1 MNYQK
6 RDCGISFSVDC
17 ISTGWETFCF
27 SFDNI
32 KYHEFTTASSVG
44 EMLGKLI
51 RMLYELYIE
60 RTRVYTEEDRDEAV
74 KHICEDG
81 GVIKQIIGKITLDNE
96 GQTLE
101 LSISRNI
108 NPNLKMLQIH
118 LDYDYGEDLYD
129 YQVDMFDMFY
139 AVSKGV
145 TEVIK
150 KAGLCGYHFMT
161 DRDNIDTMK
170 FLQIKSLALTKEL
183 IPLYTGE
190 NDISYSS
197 IKEEMELL
205 MFEM

>member
-6 RDCGISFSVDC
+6 KECGISFSINC

-32 KYHEFTTASSVG
+32 KFHEFTTASTVG
-44 EMLGKLI
+44 AMLGKLLQL
-51 RMLYELYIE
+51 LYEIYIE
-60 RTRVYTEEDRDEAV
+60 RNRIYLGEESDKAV
-74 KHICEDG
+74 QYICEDG
-81 GVIKQIIGKITLDNE
+81 GVIKQIIGEITLDNE
-96 GQTLE
+96 GQTLV
-101 LSISRNI
+101 LSVSRNI
-108 NPNLKMLQIH
+108 NPNSKMLHIH

-145 TEVIK
+145 TEIIK
-150 KAGLCGYHFMT
+150 KTGICGYHFMT
-161 DRDNIDTMK
+161 DWDNIDTMK

-183 IPLYTGE
+183 IPLYKGE

-197 IKEEMELL
+197 LQDEMGLL
-205 MFEM
+205 IFEM